1 MTTLVILRFLGI
13 FAAYTGVTLALPALM
28 FRRILRGRSL
38 AEQFLMC
45 YTFGNFYIINIVFLL
60 QLLHISNFFML
71 AGLTVVLSIVIGG
84 RVNRI
89 PLKQQAGNT
98 WHLFGK
104 LLRGRMKLKSAIF
117 LFLGKCAEGIKR
129 LVKFFYRHIVKNP
142 IQSMLL
148 LGIGV
153 CLCWIYG
160 RQIILVYGY
169 RASDIPVHMSWINE
183 MSRGKIFAKG
193 VYPFGFHCM
202 IYYLHAVFR
211 FDTYVILCQF
221 FFAQVIFMHLVLLA
235 MLKQLCKTKYIPY
248 IGTFVFLLGNF
259 WSGQTYS
266 RFYATLPQE
275 FGMIFVIPSI
285 YFLIRFFQIPKQKLA
300 DKETRLTLQCFA
312 MAFSLTLAIHF
323 YGTMIAGLCCIGI
336 ACGFCFRFL
345 RKEYFRRIM
354 FTGICSVFLAVLP
367 MGIAFATG
375 TPLQGSLGWGL
386 SVINGGKS
394 SSSTET
400 EAETDEA
407 ETLEVSTGDDKN
419 TVRVVKPDGTVM
431 EIDVSDLPS
440 AQENESGGQTQTK
453 TTAPAVPKVS
463 FGEKIRKIPGKAK
476 NALSEMSSRIL
487 EFIIKLDVKNIGYM
501 ILASFALL
509 LLLGFIFCVFRQP
522 GYGAMLMS
530 MGFCMWIVTIL
541 LCANVF
547 GLPPLMDGARCSIYY
562 VYLLS
567 AALTA
572 LADGLLYMV
581 LPLRKLRLV
590 RNAVSLAVAAAV
602 LMGMF
607 QNHMIKQ
614 SDFSSGFVMN
624 GAITCLSNIIHENE
638 DKTWTIVSAN
648 DETQMGL
655 DHGWHYETITFLRG
669 METLEKNTKVIIPT
683 KTVYFFIEKIPGDY
697 AVSYAKSGQSISR
710 KGASRSLPNVGGIGM
725 YQGEGRWI
733 VMSRMY
739 YWAQAFMELYPN
751 EMKVYYEDNKF
762 ICYKIEQNMYHQYNF
777 AIDYRY
783 NQNKMQDETAED
795 TQDETQLQSDASE
808 ETQREA
814 TNETQQQSDASGKQ
828 EAGK

>member
-13 FAAYTGVTLALPALM
+13 FAVYTGVTLALPALM

-60 QLLHISNFFML
+60 QLLHISNFFTL
-71 AGLTVVLSIVIGG
+71 AGLTAVLSIVIGG

-300 DKETRLTLQCFA
+300 NKETRLTLQCFA

-400 EAETDEA
+400 EADEA

-440 AQENESGGQTQTK
+440 AQENESGGQTQTE

-509 LLLGFIFCVFRQP
+509 LLLGLVFCIFRQP

-541 LCANVF
+541 LCAGVF

-683 KTVYFFIEKIPGDY
+683 KTVYFFIEKIPLDY
-697 AVSYAKSGQSISR
+697 SVTYDKSGQSISR

-795 TQDETQLQSDASE
+795 TQDETQQQS
-808 ETQREA
+808 EA

>member
-1 MTTLVILRFLGI
+1 MVILRFLGI

-60 QLLHISNFFML
+60 QLLHISNFFTL
-71 AGLTVVLSIVIGG
+71 AGLTAVLSIVIGG

-117 LFLGKCAEGIKR
+117 LFLGKCAAGIKR
-129 LVKFFYRHIVKNP
+129 LAKFFYRHIVKNP

-193 VYPFGFHCM
+193 VYPFGFHCI

-221 FFAQVIFMHLVLLA
+221 FFVQVIFMHLVLLA

-394 SSSTET
+394 SSSTEA

-440 AQENESGGQTQTK
+440 AQENESGGQTQTE

-509 LLLGFIFCVFRQP
+509 LLLGLVFCIFRQP

-541 LCANVF
+541 LCAGVF

-590 RNAVSLAVAAAV
+590 RNAVSLAVTAAV

-655 DHGWHYETITFLRG
+655 DHGWHYETTTFLRG

-683 KTVYFFIEKIPGDY
+683 KTVYFFIEKIPLDNSVTY
-697 AVSYAKSGQSISR
+697 DKSGQSISR

-762 ICYKIEQNMYHQYNF
+762 ICYKIEQNMYHQYDF

-795 TQDETQLQSDASE
+795 TQDETQQQS
-808 ETQREA
+808 EA

>member
-13 FAAYTGVTLALPALM
+13 FAVYTGVTLALPALM

-60 QLLHISNFFML
+60 QLLHISNFFTL
-71 AGLTVVLSIVIGG
+71 AGLTAVLSIVIGG

-117 LFLGKCAEGIKR
+117 LFLGKCAAGIKR
-129 LVKFFYRHIVKNP
+129 LAKFFYRHIVKNP

-345 RKEYFRRIM
+345 RKEYFCRIM

-440 AQENESGGQTQTK
+440 AQENESGGQMQTE

-476 NALSEMSSRIL
+476 NVLSEMSSRIL

-509 LLLGFIFCVFRQP
+509 LLLGFIFCVFRQTE
-522 GYGAMLMS
+522 YGAMLMS

-541 LCANVF
+541 LCAGVF

-590 RNAVSLAVAAAV
+590 RNAVSLAVTAAV

-762 ICYKIEQNMYHQYNF
+762 ICYKIEQNMYHQYDF

-795 TQDETQLQSDASE
+795 TQDETQQQS
-808 ETQREA
+808 EA

>member
-1 MTTLVILRFLGI
+1 MSMTTLVILRFLGI
-13 FAAYTGVTLALPALM
+13 FAVYTGVTLALPALM

-60 QLLHISNFFML
+60 QLLHISNFFTL

-202 IYYLHAVFR
+202 IYYLQAVFR

-345 RKEYFRRIM
+345 RKEYFCRIM

-440 AQENESGGQTQTK
+440 AQENESGGQTQTE

-509 LLLGFIFCVFRQP
+509 LLLGFIFCVFRKTE
-522 GYGAMLMS
+522 YGAMLMS

-541 LCANVF
+541 LCAGVF

-590 RNAVSLAVAAAV
+590 RNAVSLAVTAAV

-624 GAITCLSNIIHENE
+624 GAITCLSNIIRENE

-795 TQDETQLQSDASE
+795 TQDETQQQS
-808 ETQREA
+808 EA

>member
-13 FAAYTGVTLALPALM
+13 FAVYTGVTLALPALM

-60 QLLHISNFFML
+60 QLLHISNFFTL
-71 AGLTVVLSIVIGG
+71 AGLTAVLSIVIGG

-148 LGIGV
+148 LGSGV

-221 FFAQVIFMHLVLLA
+221 FFAQVIFTHLVLLA

-345 RKEYFRRIM
+345 RKEYFCRIM

-394 SSSTET
+394 SSSTEA

-440 AQENESGGQTQTK
+440 AQENESGGQMQTE

-509 LLLGFIFCVFRQP
+509 LLLGFIFCVFRQTE
-522 GYGAMLMS
+522 YGAMLMS

-541 LCANVF
+541 LCAGVF

-590 RNAVSLAVAAAV
+590 RNAVSLAVTAAV

-795 TQDETQLQSDASE
+795 TQDETQQQS
-808 ETQREA
+808 EA

>member
-60 QLLHISNFFML
+60 QLLHISNFFTL
-71 AGLTVVLSIVIGG
+71 AGLTAVLSIVIGG

-117 LFLGKCAEGIKR
+117 LFLGKCAAGIKR
-129 LVKFFYRHIVKNP
+129 LAKFFYRHIVKNP

-193 VYPFGFHCM
+193 VYPFGFHCI

-221 FFAQVIFMHLVLLA
+221 FFVQVIFMHLVLLA

-394 SSSTET
+394 SSSTEA

-440 AQENESGGQTQTK
+440 AQENESGGQTQTE

-509 LLLGFIFCVFRQP
+509 LLLGLVFCIFRQP

-541 LCANVF
+541 LCAGVF

-590 RNAVSLAVAAAV
+590 RNAVSLAVTAAV

-655 DHGWHYETITFLRG
+655 DHGWHYETTTFLRG

-683 KTVYFFIEKIPGDY
+683 KTVYFFIEKIPLDNSVTY
-697 AVSYAKSGQSISR
+697 DKSGQSISR

-762 ICYKIEQNMYHQYNF
+762 ICYKIEQNMYHQYDF

-795 TQDETQLQSDASE
+795 TQDETQQQS
-808 ETQREA
+808 EA

>member
-60 QLLHISNFFML
+60 QLLHISNFFTL
-71 AGLTVVLSIVIGG
+71 AGLTAVLSIVIGG

-129 LVKFFYRHIVKNP
+129 LAKFFYRHIVKNP

-193 VYPFGFHCM
+193 VYPFGFHCI

-400 EAETDEA
+400 EADEA

-440 AQENESGGQTQTK
+440 AQENESGGQTQTE

-509 LLLGFIFCVFRQP
+509 LLLGLVFCIFRQP

-541 LCANVF
+541 LCAGVF

-648 DETQMGL
+648 DETQMGV

-683 KTVYFFIEKIPGDY
+683 KTVYFFIEKIPLDY
-697 AVSYAKSGQSISR
+697 SVTYDKSGQSISR

-762 ICYKIEQNMYHQYNF
+762 ICYKIEQNMYHQYDF

-795 TQDETQLQSDASE
+795 TQDETQQQS
-808 ETQREA
+808 EA

>member
-1 MTTLVILRFLGI
+1 MSMTTLVILRFLGI
-13 FAAYTGVTLALPALM
+13 FAVYTGVTLALPALM

-60 QLLHISNFFML
+60 QLLHISNFFTL
-71 AGLTVVLSIVIGG
+71 AGLTAVLSIVIGG

-98 WHLFGK
+98 WYLFGK

-129 LVKFFYRHIVKNP
+129 LAKFFYRHIVKNP

-440 AQENESGGQTQTK
+440 AQENESGGQTQTE

-509 LLLGFIFCVFRQP
+509 LLLGLVFCIFRRTE
-522 GYGAMLMS
+522 YGAMLMS
-530 MGFCMWIVTIL
+530 MGFYMWIVTIL
-541 LCANVF
+541 LCAGVF

-590 RNAVSLAVAAAV
+590 RNAVSLAVTAAV

-725 YQGEGRWI
+725 YQREGRWI

-783 NQNKMQDETAED
+783 NQNKIQDETAED
-795 TQDETQLQSDASE
+795 TQDETQ
-808 ETQREA
+808 
-814 TNETQQQSDASGKQ
+814 QQSEASGKQ

>member
-13 FAAYTGVTLALPALM
+13 FAVYTGVTLALPALM

-60 QLLHISNFFML
+60 QLLHISNFLTL
-71 AGLTVVLSIVIGG
+71 AGLTAVLSIVIGG

-117 LFLGKCAEGIKR
+117 LFLGKCAAGIKR
-129 LVKFFYRHIVKNP
+129 LAKFFYRHIVKNP

-169 RASDIPVHMSWINE
+169 RASDIPVHMSWINV

-193 VYPFGFHCM
+193 VYPFGFHCI

-394 SSSTET
+394 SSSTEA

-440 AQENESGGQTQTK
+440 AQENESGGQTQTE

-509 LLLGFIFCVFRQP
+509 LLLGLVFCIFRQTE
-522 GYGAMLMS
+522 YGAMLMS

-541 LCANVF
+541 LCAGVF

-648 DETQMGL
+648 DETQMGV

-683 KTVYFFIEKIPGDY
+683 KTVYFFIEKIPLDY
-697 AVSYAKSGQSISR
+697 SVTYDKSGQSISR

-762 ICYKIEQNMYHQYNF
+762 ICYKIEQNMYHQYDF

-795 TQDETQLQSDASE
+795 TQDETQQQS
-808 ETQREA
+808 EA

>member
-13 FAAYTGVTLALPALM
+13 FAVYTGVTLALPALM

-60 QLLHISNFFML
+60 QLLHISNFFTL

-129 LVKFFYRHIVKNP
+129 LAKFFYRHIVKNP

-202 IYYLHAVFR
+202 IYYLHAVFL

-285 YFLIRFFQIPKQKLA
+285 YFLIRFFQISKQKLA

-440 AQENESGGQTQTK
+440 AQENESGGQTQTE

-509 LLLGFIFCVFRQP
+509 LLLGLVFCIFRQP

-541 LCANVF
+541 LCAGVF

-739 YWAQAFMELYPN
+739 YWAQAFIELYPN

-795 TQDETQLQSDASE
+795 TQDETQQQS
-808 ETQREA
+808 EA

>member
-13 FAAYTGVTLALPALM
+13 FAVYTGVTLALPALM

-60 QLLHISNFFML
+60 QLLHISNFFTL

-129 LVKFFYRHIVKNP
+129 LAKFFYRHIVKNP

-509 LLLGFIFCVFRQP
+509 LLLGLVFCIFRQP

-541 LCANVF
+541 LCAGVF

-590 RNAVSLAVAAAV
+590 RNAVSLAVTAAV

-762 ICYKIEQNMYHQYNF
+762 ICYKIEQNMYHQYDF

-795 TQDETQLQSDASE
+795 TQDETQQQS
-808 ETQREA
+808 EA

>member
-13 FAAYTGVTLALPALM
+13 FAAYMGVTLALPALM

-60 QLLHISNFFML
+60 QLLHISNFFTL
-71 AGLTVVLSIVIGG
+71 AGLTAVLSIVIGG

-117 LFLGKCAEGIKR
+117 LFLGKCAAGIKR
-129 LVKFFYRHIVKNP
+129 LAKFFYRHIVKNP

-193 VYPFGFHCM
+193 VYPFGFHCI

-221 FFAQVIFMHLVLLA
+221 FFVQVIFMHLVLLA

-345 RKEYFRRIM
+345 RKEYFCRIM

-394 SSSTET
+394 SSST
-400 EAETDEA
+400 ETDEA

-440 AQENESGGQTQTK
+440 AQENESGGQTQTE

-463 FGEKIRKIPGKAK
+463 FGEKIRKIPGKVK
-476 NALSEMSSRIL
+476 NALAAMSNRIL
-487 EFIIKLDVKNIGYM
+487 EFVIKLDVKNIGYM

-541 LCANVF
+541 LCAGVF

-655 DHGWHYETITFLRG
+655 DHGWHYETITFLRE

-739 YWAQAFMELYPN
+739 YWAQAFRERYPN
-751 EMKVYYEDNKF
+751 EMKVYYEDDKF

-795 TQDETQLQSDASE
+795 TQDETQQQS
-808 ETQREA
+808 EA

>member
-60 QLLHISNFFML
+60 QLLHISNFFTL

-117 LFLGKCAEGIKR
+117 LFLGKCAAGIKR
-129 LVKFFYRHIVKNP
+129 LAKFFYRHIVKNP

-345 RKEYFRRIM
+345 RKEYFCRIM

-440 AQENESGGQTQTK
+440 AQENESGGQTRTE
-453 TTAPAVPKVS
+453 TTVPAVPKVS

-509 LLLGFIFCVFRQP
+509 LLLGFIFCVFRQTE
-522 GYGAMLMS
+522 YGAMLMS

-541 LCANVF
+541 LCAGVF

-590 RNAVSLAVAAAV
+590 RNAVSLAVTAAV

-795 TQDETQLQSDASE
+795 TQDETQQQS
-808 ETQREA
+808 EA

>member
-60 QLLHISNFFML
+60 QLLHISNFFTL
-71 AGLTVVLSIVIGG
+71 AGLTAVLSIVIGG

-117 LFLGKCAEGIKR
+117 LFLGKCAAGIKR
-129 LVKFFYRHIVKNP
+129 LAKFFYRHIVKNP

-193 VYPFGFHCM
+193 VYPFGFHCI

-221 FFAQVIFMHLVLLA
+221 FFVQVIFMHLVLLA

-400 EAETDEA
+400 EADEA

-440 AQENESGGQTQTK
+440 AQENESGGQTQTE

-509 LLLGFIFCVFRQP
+509 LLLGFIFCVFRQTE
-522 GYGAMLMS
+522 YGAMLMS

-541 LCANVF
+541 LCAGVF

-648 DETQMGL
+648 DETQMGV

-683 KTVYFFIEKIPGDY
+683 KTVYFFIEKIPLDY
-697 AVSYAKSGQSISR
+697 SVTYDKSGQSISR

-739 YWAQAFMELYPN
+739 YWAQAFRERYPN

-762 ICYKIEQNMYHQYNF
+762 ICYKIEQNMYHQYDF

-795 TQDETQLQSDASE
+795 TQDETQQQS
-808 ETQREA
+808 EA

>member
-13 FAAYTGVTLALPALM
+13 FAVYTGVTLALPALM

-60 QLLHISNFFML
+60 QLLHISNFFTL
-71 AGLTVVLSIVIGG
+71 AGLTAVLSIVIGG

-117 LFLGKCAEGIKR
+117 LFLGKCAAGIKR
-129 LVKFFYRHIVKNP
+129 LAKFFYRHIVKNP

-440 AQENESGGQTQTK
+440 AQENESGGQTQTE

-509 LLLGFIFCVFRQP
+509 LLLGFIFCVFRKTE
-522 GYGAMLMS
+522 YGAMLMS

-541 LCANVF
+541 LCANLF

-567 AALTA
+567 AVLTA

-590 RNAVSLAVAAAV
+590 RNAVSLAVTAAV

-795 TQDETQLQSDASE
+795 TQDETQQQS
-808 ETQREA
+808 EA

>member
-13 FAAYTGVTLALPALM
+13 FAVYTGVTLALPALM

-60 QLLHISNFFML
+60 QLLHISNFFTL
-71 AGLTVVLSIVIGG
+71 AGLTAVLSIVIGG

-345 RKEYFRRIM
+345 RKEYFCRIM

-394 SSSTET
+394 SSSTEA

-440 AQENESGGQTQTK
+440 AQENESGGQTQTE

-509 LLLGFIFCVFRQP
+509 LLLGLVFCIFRQP

-541 LCANVF
+541 LCAGVF

-590 RNAVSLAVAAAV
+590 RNAVSLAVTAAV

-624 GAITCLSNIIHENE
+624 GAITCLSNIVHENE

-795 TQDETQLQSDASE
+795 TQDETQQQS
-808 ETQREA
+808 EA